1 MGMDR
6 PGLIAALLAT
16 GLACSG
22 LAATAAALAAEPGPD
37 ETVTF
42 NGLQWAL
49 QTNGSDIRWPDA
61 IDYCANLALAGHND
75 WRLPT
80 MAELESLY
88 DPDSADGHGVRS
100 PIIIDTCCLWSDES
114 LVDRPAEDGDD
125 TAGPPDRYHWGFM
138 FDGGLEYYA
147 VHIFED
153 GQALCVRDAD

>member
-1 MGMDR
+1 MTMRRAELMAAVLSLCLAG
-6 PGLIAALLAT
+6 PGLAV
-16 GLACSG
+16 
-22 LAATAAALAAEPGPD
+22 TAAASTAEPGRD
-37 ETVTF
+37 GTATF

-61 IDYCANLALAGHND
+61 VDYCANLALAGHSD

-88 DPDSADGHGVRS
+88 DPDSVDGQGILS
-100 PIIIDTCCLWSDES
+100 PITIDTCCLWSGES
-114 LVDRPAEDGDD
+114 LVDRPAEGGDE

-153 GQALCVRDAD
+153 GQALCVRDLD

>member
-1 MGMDR
+1 MGR
-6 PGLIAALLAT
+6 AEIVAALLLV
-16 GLACSG
+16 GFACTVS
-22 LAATAAALAAEPGPD
+22 AVTAAAIAAEPDRG
-37 ETVTF
+37 ETATF

-61 IDYCANLALAGHND
+61 IGYCADLALAGHSD

-80 MAELESLY
+80 MKELESLHE
-88 DPDSADGHGVRS
+88 PDAADGQGIRS
-100 PIIIDTCCLWSDES
+100 PITIDTCCLWSGES
-114 LVDRPAEDGDD
+114 LVDRPAEDGDE

-153 GQALCVRDAD
+153 GQALCVRDID